1 MLIQWCLKGI
11 RQTNTFSDA
20 QAADVLMSKGL
31 ASAHIYADPNHYTRS
46 AAFADA
52 HAVLS
57 TIALDDHVNN
67 FSSVAAHTPYVS
79 LSAGCRTIDPVTGA
93 ARTHSALDTAID
105 FATGAVWG
113 AATTP
118 GYVFKLW
125 LIVTPKPAPALPS
138 YGEEVRDLN
147 IFGKYTIFH
156 TEGEIAGKLV
166 VPHRQIA
173 SVTKYDRDGAVDVSV
188 NWVSFGLDPG
198 TGPEGRSAEYLQPET
213 VSNVMDLL

>member
-11 RQTNTFSDA
+11 RQTKTFSDS
-20 QAADVLMSKGL
+20 QAADVLRSKGL
-31 ASAHIYADPNHYTRS
+31 ASAHIFTDPNSYTRS

-52 HAVLS
+52 HAALS
-57 TIALDDHVNN
+57 TTALDDHVNN
-67 FSSVAAHTPYVS
+67 FSLVAAQTPYIS
-79 LSAGCRTIDPVTGA
+79 LGAGCRTIDPVTGA

-113 AATTP
+113 AETTP
-118 GYVFKLW
+118 GYVFKMW
-125 LIVTPKPAPALPS
+125 LIVTPKPAPALPG

-147 IFGKYTIFH
+147 IFEKYTIFH

-173 SVTKYDRDGAVDVSV
+173 SVTKYDRDGVVDASV
-188 NWVSFGLDPG
+188 NWLSFGLNPG
-198 TGPEGRSAEYLQPET
+198 TGPEGHWVEYLPPET
-213 VSNVMDLL
+213 VNNVRDLL

>member
-1 MLIQWCLKGI
+1 VLIQWCLKGI
-11 RQTNTFSDA
+11 RQTKTFSDS
-20 QAADVLMSKGL
+20 QAADVLRSKGL
-31 ASAHIYADPNHYTRS
+31 ASAHIFTDPNPYTRS

-52 HAVLS
+52 HAALS
-57 TIALDDHVNN
+57 TTALDDHVNN
-67 FSSVAAHTPYVS
+67 FSLVAAQTPYIS
-79 LSAGCRTIDPVTGA
+79 LGAGCRTIDPVTGA

-118 GYVFKLW
+118 GYVFKMW
-125 LIVTPKPAPALPS
+125 LIVTPKPAPALPG

-147 IFGKYTIFH
+147 IFEKYTIFH

-173 SVTKYDRDGAVDVSV
+173 SVTKYDRDGVADASV
-188 NWVSFGLDPG
+188 NWLSFGLNPG
-198 TGPEGRSAEYLQPET
+198 TGPEGHWGDYLPPET
-213 VSNVMDLL
+213 VNNVRDLL